1 MKIKNLLIYCGFINV
16 LTYILLI
23 INFFLLKDRMGDGTY
38 FISTVNVLILL
49 TLVDIFIFVIYKI
62 QKNKDDTLNKF
73 ISNSIHTLRT
83 PLNVINANVELLE
96 MDSKNE
102 FLDNIKFESD
112 KMDRITTNLLK
123 YTIFKEKDFLD
134 PVKLNISEPITNECK
149 NMDVVL
155 KANNK
160 KFSYSVE
167 ENIYWMVS
175 EIRLMVI
182 LTTLLDNASKYSKR
196 EVDCNLTSEY
206 LEIINDT
213 ILEDGNYF
221 YLFERFERNQQET
234 KGFGIGLSIVKL
246 ICDETKIKL
255 EASVKNGQMI
265 IKLNKNKMD
274 ID

>member
-38 FISTVNVLILL
+38 FIATVNVLILL

-213 ILEDGNYF
+213 ILEDGDYF

-265 IKLNKNKMD
+265 IRLNKNKMD